1 MSTPLVALALA
12 AMCALFS
19 AAAADTAQAIGL
31 RNHAANEARRAA
43 TATLDTCAVSDSV
56 PQRCELPP
64 GCTDPDCGVCRHG
77 DAVRADVWLDWS
89 PVILRGLAPAHGRHA
104 LDLNKL
110 DVADLAG
117 NSLPACTSPS
127 STP

>member
-31 RNHAANEARRAA
+31 RNHAANEARRVA
-43 TATLDTCAVSDSV
+43 TVTLDSCAVGTGA
-56 PQRCELPP
+56 PQKCTLPP
-64 GCTDPDCGVCRHG
+64 GCDAPSCEVCRRG
-77 DAVRADVWLDWS
+77 DAVRADVSLDWS

-104 LDLNKL
+104 LDLSKL

-117 NSLPACTSPS
+117 NSLPVCTSPR

>member
-31 RNHAANEARRAA
+31 RNHAANEARRVA
-43 TATLDTCAVSDSV
+43 TVTLDSCAVGASA
-56 PQRCELPP
+56 PQKCTLPP
-64 GCTDPDCGVCRHG
+64 GCDAPACEVCRRG
-77 DAVRADVWLDWS
+77 DAVRADMSLDWS

-117 NSLPACTSPS
+117 SSLPTCA
-127 STP
+127 